1 MNKIPHER
9 NLEGVFEMTE
19 ILPLMWQCPS
29 NHSNKLCVS
38 EMLAVSNCLGFK
50 TEIYVSPY
58 ETFFN

>member
-38 EMLAVSNCLGFK
+38 EMLAV
-50 TEIYVSPY
+50 
-58 ETFFN
+58 